1 MTTGH
6 SIGDDDE
13 LLRAGLTAALGVRR
27 WVDEVASAAPF
38 ADLHELRSV
47 ASAAAA
53 DLSDREIEEALAH
66 HPRIGER
73 AVGEGTAQ
81 EFSRREQ
88 ASADAD
94 DEELGARIAAG
105 NAAYEARFDRVFL
118 IRAAGRSRAE
128 ILAELDR
135 RIELDHEAE
144 LQNVREQ
151 LLEIAL
157 LRLDQTFGEESLA

>member
-1 MTTGH
+1 MTDRH
-6 SIGDDDE
+6 SIGEDE
-13 LLRAGLTAALGVRR
+13 DELRAGLTAALGVRR
-27 WVDEVASAAPF
+27 WVDEVVSAAPF
-38 ADLHELRSV
+38 GSFDELRSV
-47 ASAAAA
+47 AIAAASP
-53 DLSDREIEEALAH
+53 LSDREIEEALAH

-73 AVGEGTAQ
+73 PVGEGVAQ

-88 ASADAD
+88 DSADAD
-94 DEELGARIAAG
+94 DAEIGARIAAG

-144 LQNVREQ
+144 LEIVGQQ

-157 LRLDQTFGEESLA
+157 LRLEQLFGEEAPA

>member
-1 MTTGH
+1 MSGAGL
-6 SIGDDDE
+6 IGEDDSA
-13 LLRAGLTAALGVRR
+13 LRAGLTAALGVRR

-38 ADLHELRSV
+38 ADLAELRSV
-47 ASAAAA
+47 ASAAGA

-66 HPRIGER
+66 HPRIGEKP
-73 AVGEGTAQ
+73 VGEGAAQ
-81 EFSRREQ
+81 AFSRREQ

-94 DEELGARIAAG
+94 DAEINARIAAG
-105 NAAYEARFDRVFL
+105 NAAYESRFDRVFL

-128 ILAELDR
+128 ILGELDR
-135 RIELDHEAE
+135 RIELDHETE

-157 LRLDQTFGEESLA
+157 LRLDQTFGEDALA